1 MPWQSS
7 NGGGGPWGGGSGGG
21 GGPWGRPPSGGGGGG
36 GFGGS
41 KPPDLEDVIR
51 RGQDRLKQMF
61 PGGGGFGGRGLLIG
75 IAVVLLLWLF
85 SGFYRVNPGEQGV
98 VLRFGQWVNQENLA
112 QPGLHWHLPWPI
124 ETAITPQVDEVRQIE
139 VGYVMRGGATRN
151 TGNISD
157 LPKESLMLTG
167 DQNIIDI
174 DFSVQWRIFNAGQF
188 LFNIR
193 DPELTIKLAAESAM
207 REIVGR
213 TDILPLIATE
223 KEAVAQRTRD
233 TLQRI
238 LDEYEAGVTITAVNM
253 QNVQPPEPVADAFEE
268 VQRARQDLD
277 TKRNQADAYRNRV
290 IPEARGQARR
300 TIEEAQ
306 AYKQRIV
313 AEASGEAAR
322 FSSVYD
328 AYSRAPDVT
337 RKRLYLETM
346 QNVLGNSN
354 KVIFDLGEGDN
365 GSQPI
370 VPFDRLLEPGS
381 GRPASGGQ
389 Q

>member
-1 MPWQSS
+1 M
-7 NGGGGPWGGGSGGG
+7 
-21 GGPWGRPPSGGGGGG
+21 
-36 GFGGS
+36 
-41 KPPDLEDVIR
+41 IR
-51 RGQDRLKQMF
+51 RGQDRLRQML
-61 PGGGGFGGRGLLIG
+61 PGGGFSGRGLVIG
-75 IAVVLLLWLF
+75 IAVVLVVWVM

-98 VLRFGQWVNQENLA
+98 VLRFGEWVNQENLA

-124 ETAITPQVDEVRQIE
+124 ETAVTPQVDEVRQIE
-139 VGYVMRGGATRN
+139 IGYVVRGGDTRN
-151 TGNISD
+151 SGAVSD
-157 LPKESLMLTG
+157 LPRESLMLTG

-174 DFSVQWRIFNAGQF
+174 DFSVQWRIFNAGHY

-193 DPELTIKLAAESAM
+193 DPELTVKLAAESAM

-223 KEAVAQRTRD
+223 KEAVAQRTRE

-238 LDEYEAGVTITAVNM
+238 LDEYQAGVTVTAINM
-253 QNVQPPEPVADAFEE
+253 QNVQPPEPVADAFED

-306 AYKQRIV
+306 AYKQRVV
-313 AEASGEAAR
+313 AEASGEADR
-322 FSSVYD
+322 FLSVYE
-328 AYSRAPDVT
+328 AYRTAPDVT
-337 RKRLYLETM
+337 RRRLYLETM
-346 QNVLGNSN
+346 QGVLGDSN
-354 KVIFDLGEGDN
+354 KVIFDLGD
-365 GSQPI
+365 SDAQPI
-370 VPFDRLLEPGS
+370 LPFDRLLEPGPS
-381 GRPASGGQ
+381 GNAGRQ

>member
-1 MPWQSS
+1 
-7 NGGGGPWGGGSGGG
+7 
-21 GGPWGRPPSGGGGGG
+21 

-41 KPPDLEDVIR
+41 KPPDLDDVIR
-51 RGQDRLKQMF
+51 KGQDRLKQLL
-61 PGGGGFGGRGLLIG
+61 PGGGFNGRGLMIG
-75 IAVVLLLWLF
+75 IAVVLVIWML

-124 ETAITPQVDEVRQIE
+124 ETAITPQVDEVRQID
-139 VGYVMRGGATRN
+139 VGYVVRGGNTRN
-151 TGNISD
+151 TGTVSD
-157 LPKESLMLTG
+157 LPRESLMLTG

-193 DPELTIKLAAESAM
+193 DPELTVKLAAESAM

-223 KEAVAQRTRD
+223 KEAVAQRTRE

-238 LDEYEAGVTITAVNM
+238 LDEYQAGVTITAINM
-253 QNVQPPEPVADAFEE
+253 QNVQPPQPVADAFEE

-300 TIEEAQ
+300 TIEESQ
-306 AYKQRIV
+306 AYKQRVV
-313 AEASGEAAR
+313 AEASGEADR
-322 FSSVYD
+322 FSSVYE
-328 AYSRAPDVT
+328 AYRLAPDVT

-346 QNVLGNSN
+346 QNVLGNAN
-354 KVIFDLGEGDN
+354 KVIFDLGDGGN
-365 GSQPI
+365 GTQPI
-370 VPFDRLLEPGS
+370 VPFDRLLAPESNG
-381 GRPASGGQ
+381 ASGGQ